1 MTIATWLGRLWD
13 RWGPAR
19 RLVVAE
25 GDTLPT
31 PLPKRNLV
39 LTRDDGDDWS
49 IGMRCP
55 CGCGDTIELMLLEE
69 ARPRWDVETDPEGRP
84 SLHPSVWR
92 KTGCRS
98 HFWVRNG
105 RIHWCD

>member
-1 MTIATWLGRLWD
+1 MTISTWFGRLWD

-19 RLVVAE
+19 RLVVVE
-25 GDTLPT
+25 GDALPT
-31 PLPKRNLV
+31 PLPRRNLV
-39 LTRDDGDDWS
+39 LARDDGDDWS
-49 IGMRCP
+49 VGMQCP
-55 CGCGDTIELMLLEE
+55 CGCGDTIELMLLQE
-69 ARPRWDVETDPEGRP
+69 ARPRWDVVTDSSGRP

-92 KTGCRS
+92 KTGCMS

>member
-1 MTIATWLGRLWD
+1 MTISTWFGRLWD
-13 RWGPAR
+13 RWGSAR
-19 RLVVAE
+19 RLVVIE
-25 GDTLPT
+25 GDALPT
-31 PLPKRNLV
+31 PLPRRNLV

-49 IGMRCP
+49 VGMRCP

-69 ARPRWDVETDPEGRP
+69 ARPRWDVVTDSAGRP

-92 KTGCRS
+92 KTGCMS